1 MKSLTQEVLDNLIQD
16 RIKLCEYLSDIKQTA
31 DNLDLCE
38 FRRFVERKKE
48 QLCDIEIWDYYESFI
63 GLECYDYIHIQKNFI
78 LQTWNEWKPIFEALG
93 MLGNGNNKLFNK
105 LLYHIRYLMQN
116 EKSEYQK
123 YKLDEYNG
131 FLMTVNLIRIEIGRI
146 MVNIGLLG

>member
-1 MKSLTQEVLDNLIQD
+1 
-16 RIKLCEYLSDIKQTA
+16 
-31 DNLDLCE
+31 
-38 FRRFVERKKE
+38 
-48 QLCDIEIWDYYESFI
+48 
-63 GLECYDYIHIQKNFI
+63 
-78 LQTWNEWKPIFEALG
+78 

-105 LLYHIRYLMQN
+105 LLDHVRSLMQK
-116 EKSEYQK
+116 EKCEYQK

>member
-38 FRRFVERKKE
+38 FRRFVDSEKE
-48 QLCDIEIWDYYESFI
+48 MFCDIDIWTYYENFI
-63 GLECYDYIHIQKNFI
+63 GLECYDNKCISQNFI
-78 LQTWNEWKPIFEALG
+78 LKTWNEWKPIFEAIG

-105 LLYHIRYLMQN
+105 LLYHIRSLMQK
-116 EKSEYQK
+116 EKCEYQK
-123 YKLDEYNG
+123 YKLDDYNS
-131 FLMTVNLIRIEIGRI
+131 FLMTVNLIRIEIGRV
-146 MVNIGLLG
+146 MVNI

>member
-1 MKSLTQEVLDNLIQD
+1 MKTLTKEVLDCLIQD

-38 FRRFVERKKE
+38 FRRFVESEKE
-48 QLCDIEIWDYYESFI
+48 QLCDIDIWTYYESFV
-63 GLECYDYIHIQKNFI
+63 GLECYDNKYISQNFI
-78 LQTWNEWKPIFEALG
+78 LKTWNEWKPIFEALG
-93 MLGNGNNKLFNK
+93 ILGNGNNKLFNK
-105 LLYHIRYLMQN
+105 LLDHIRSLMQK

-123 YKLDEYNG
+123 YKLDDYNS
-131 FLMTVNLIRIEIGRI
+131 FLMTVNLIRIDIGRV